1 MKKFIVLLL
10 TMCMLLCILLTGCGK
25 KSEIEG
31 FWHAEID
38 LTDFVNESIENN
50 GLGEYVKISYFGFD
64 YFAYFND
71 DGTYEF
77 NFDTDGAAS
86 MYEQAREDF
95 KKGVTEYF
103 EAMIEKNNANITVE
117 ELLESQGKSLD
128 ALLEE
133 EFPDDKLQSFMDSM
147 SHEGNYESKEGKL
160 YLSDGLDYRPSK
172 EVFEEYTLDGTT
184 LTITAGNTKQS
195 SEFDIFPLVF
205 EKLG

>member
-38 LTDFVNESIENN
+38 LTDFINESLENEE
-50 GLGEYVKISYFGFD
+50 LGEYVKISYFCFD

-77 NFDTDGAAS
+77 KFDTEGAAT
-86 MYEQAREDF
+86 MYEQVREDF
-95 KKGVTEYF
+95 KKGVLEYF
-103 EAMIEKNNANITVE
+103 QAMIDENNADITVE
-117 ELLESQGKSLD
+117 ELLEKQGKPLD
-128 ALLEE
+128 ELIED
-133 EFPDDKLQSFMDSM
+133 EFPDEYLQGFMDSL
-147 SHEGNYESKEGKL
+147 SNVGNYESKEGKL
-160 YLSDGLDYRPSK
+160 YLSASLDTRPSK
-172 EVFEEYTLDGTT
+172 EVYEEYTLEGDT

-195 SEFDIFPLVF
+195 GEFDVFPLVF

>member
-1 MKKFIVLLL
+1 MKKTILFILAVSL
-10 TMCMLLCILLTGCGK
+10 TLSMLLTGCSP
-25 KSEIEG
+25 KSELEG
-31 FWHAEID
+31 YWHATID
-38 LTDFVNESIENN
+38 LTDFVNE
-50 GLGEYVKISYFGFD
+50 GLDVGDLGEYININYFGFD

-77 NFDTDGAAS
+77 KFDTDGATS
-86 MYEQAREDF
+86 MYEQVREDF
-95 KKGVTEYF
+95 KKGVLEYF
-103 EAMIEKNNANITVE
+103 QAMIDENNADITVE
-117 ELLESQGKSLD
+117 EFLERQGKSLD
-128 ALLEE
+128 ELIED
-133 EFPDDKLQSFMDSM
+133 EFPDEYLQSFMDSL

-160 YLSDGLDYRPSK
+160 YLSDGLDTRPSK